1 MSTRNHRP
9 HGGGYIRGQGRQAQ
23 VNPSSP
29 PHGQD
34 LNELQ
39 AVPIQQ
45 EMPAGG
51 SYEVAEM
58 PSDYVTR
65 PVELRIM
72 QQNVV
77 QQPQQ
82 RPQPQPYQQP
92 LPPHQNPFVQHE
104 INQEAYPV
112 PKVYA
117 NSNPYPEL
125 KGYPESK
132 ISYMQKNDS
141 LSKVDSQ
148 WGDSFVSAKAQR
160 EIAIT
165 IDRPPSYS
173 HFLSTAPNTRVRKP
187 QKGRWNAFS
196 PGSSWRWMKKPHV
209 FKHPSVKSASRQ
221 RYRHRDSMARVY
233 RRPAAERSLDVVD
246 GRLTKL
252 MVQTVDEIYNGHP
265 TQHTWR
271 RTYIRKVGPIML
283 RAAYWPF
290 KRAPSDSDEMTADD
304 KLAIAIRW
312 LPACLALF
320 FVLPWPK
327 PRGIITEGLKYHPFP
342 YKYWG
347 TCKVARNSKED
358 TKMSRALHWSV
369 SSDNPSGE
377 RILRPRYL
385 MFLNSPGKEGMHGS
399 SCMKD
404 EEWNAVQV
412 DESKKNLPYLF
423 IAYTIAQ
430 FDDVD
435 LDALHDIAEVA
446 TRKAG
451 LSAYWVGCSCMPE
464 DDNIEEDVYR
474 INDVIRG
481 AHSLVIAVGNKKG
494 DPRPKDTSALLHEWG
509 SRMWTFPEA
518 LLSPNEKY
526 VEVYTRGND
535 LNRPL
540 IIAKKDLP
548 GWAWDDADT
557 SRQIMDHFTG
567 SLMLSRIE
575 LVNLGIKCLQARQTT
590 TYLQGDMVYALMGL
604 LRRRPMVDR
613 TDSEFQA
620 FARLSLANDSDC
632 LLERLI
638 CVAPKKYD
646 EKWLSAKD
654 AWDVNLWDI
663 YPSCQVAGVGETDTV
678 ILDGCRSATIH
689 WDGFQPV
696 AVARNDSWKR
706 FFARLIVR
714 CSSILIVISAALIS
728 YDKGISAPLYKR
740 STDPFSTDPYSTSSD
755 DSFSNSDSFGS
766 SGPSPTTVFAAFL
779 LIIGL
784 GTWLASPYLVKIM
797 YGGKFWDQQA
807 WLFGFEG
814 HLDIGTIESLIFG
827 YDMSRLSWSP
837 SSSPLSRHSTNEYNE
852 WVGRDPTDDPEIE
865 KLVQKARSAK
875 MGEMRVFT
883 IVDTY
888 TMTVTLIEAVRPPVM
903 VLLCASEGPGID
915 EGLV

>member
-1 MSTRNHRP
+1 
-9 HGGGYIRGQGRQAQ
+9 
-23 VNPSSP
+23 
-29 PHGQD
+29 
-34 LNELQ
+34 
-39 AVPIQQ
+39 
-45 EMPAGG
+45 
-51 SYEVAEM
+51 
-58 PSDYVTR
+58 
-65 PVELRIM
+65 
-72 QQNVV
+72 
-77 QQPQQ
+77 
-82 RPQPQPYQQP
+82 
-92 LPPHQNPFVQHE
+92 
-104 INQEAYPV
+104 
-112 PKVYA
+112 
-117 NSNPYPEL
+117 
-125 KGYPESK
+125 
-132 ISYMQKNDS
+132 
-141 LSKVDSQ
+141 
-148 WGDSFVSAKAQR
+148 
-160 EIAIT
+160 
-165 IDRPPSYS
+165 
-173 HFLSTAPNTRVRKP
+173 
-187 QKGRWNAFS
+187 
-196 PGSSWRWMKKPHV
+196 MKKPHV
-209 FKHPSVKSASRQ
+209 FKHPTIKSASTQ

-233 RRPAAERSLDVVD
+233 RRPAAERYLNSLD
-246 GRLTKL
+246 GKL
-252 MVQTVDEIYNGHP
+252 SKLLVQTVDEIYNGHT
-265 TQHTWR
+265 TQHSWR
-271 RTYIRKVGPIML
+271 RTYIRKVGPVML

-290 KRAPSDSDEMTADD
+290 KRAPSDSDDMTGDD

-312 LPACLALF
+312 LPACFALF

-327 PRGIITEGLKYHPFP
+327 PHGPYTDGYKYHPFP

-347 TCKVARNSKED
+347 TCKVARNPKED

-369 SSDNPSGE
+369 SSDDPQGE

-385 MFLNSPGKEGMHGS
+385 MFLNSPGKEGIHGS

-412 DESKKNLPYLF
+412 DESKKNLPYVF
-423 IAYTIAQ
+423 IAYTVAH
-430 FDDVD
+430 FNDKD
-435 LDALHDIAEVA
+435 LDTLHDIAEFA
-446 TRKAG
+446 TRRAG

-481 AHSLVIAVGNKKG
+481 AHSLVIAVGNRKG
-494 DPRPKDTSALLHEWG
+494 DSRPTDTSTLLHEWG

-518 LLSPNEKY
+518 LLSPNDKN
-526 VEVYTRGND
+526 VEVYTRGHD

-575 LVNLGIKCLQARQTT
+575 LVKLGIKCLHARKTT
-590 TYLQGDMVYALMGL
+590 AYLQGDMVYALMGL

-646 EKWLSAKD
+646 EKWLAAKD

-678 ILDGCRSATIH
+678 ILDGCRSAAIH

-696 AVARNDSWKR
+696 EADRNLSWKR
-706 FFARLIVR
+706 LFARTIVR
-714 CSSILIVISAALIS
+714 SSSILIVVGAYLLLPGSS
-728 YDKGISAPLYKR
+728 VGYPLRKR
-740 STDPFSTDPYSTSSD
+740 GSDPYSD
-755 DSFSNSDSFGS
+755 DPYSSNSYDYS
-766 SGPSPTTVFAAFL
+766 SGPTGPSPTAVAGGFL
-779 LIIGL
+779 LLIGL
-784 GTWLASPYLVKIM
+784 ITWLASPYLVKIM

-827 YDMSRLSWSP
+827 YNMGRLSWSP
-837 SSSPLSRHSTNEYNE
+837 SGSPLSRHSTNKYNE
-852 WVGRDPTDDPEIE
+852 WVGRDPTEDPDVERMVE
-865 KLVQKARSAK
+865 RARTAKL
-875 MGEMRVFT
+875 GEMRVFT
-883 IVDTY
+883 IVDTF

-903 VLLCASEGPGID
+903 VLLCASEGGMQRAVACSYEWRTGTLYKEAVMRMETQVIGRMERIGRVSFGFFRPKTS
-915 EGLV
+915 GLDYEV